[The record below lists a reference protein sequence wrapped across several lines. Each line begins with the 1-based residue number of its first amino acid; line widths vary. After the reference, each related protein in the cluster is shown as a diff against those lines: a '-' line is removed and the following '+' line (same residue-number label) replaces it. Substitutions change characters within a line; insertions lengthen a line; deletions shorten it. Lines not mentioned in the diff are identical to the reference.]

1 MQTEPGW
8 NWHAF
13 HSLILNIRCW
23 RKCFNRDCV
32 VWRTTTWTSP
42 RPPWLQ
48 RARAPQTPWVSSSLT
63 LWGWRSTAA
72 LWEESSSL
80 TCPSSSCTPLPV
92 SLASRIKGERTQRSY
107 CRLCDNTPQ
116 GWVFSSN
123 FYLDQTG
130 IIWPTTIVRIPINL
144 EKF

>member
-1 MQTEPGW
+1 MRGSLCRPSASLW
-8 NWHAF
+8 NWHAYP
-13 HSLILNIRCW
+13 SLILNIRCCI
-23 RKCFNRDCV
+23 KCFNRDCV

-80 TCPSSSCTPLPV
+80 TCLSSSCTLLPV
-92 SLASRIKGERTQRSY
+92 SDTSITFLLSTWNS
-107 CRLCDNTPQ
+107 TPQ
-116 GWVFSSN
+116 GWVYSSN
-123 FYLDQTG
+123 LYLDQTG
-130 IIWPTTIVRIPINL
+130 IIWQTTIVWVPINV
-144 EKF
+144 EQF